1 MQVVRN
7 GHRHSPVYP
16 RVCGVDVRIVLD
28 VDPPQVY
35 PRVCGVDSLVF
46 NVFNAMRGLF
56 MQIAYLFSG
65 RIVFGFRRSGH

>member
-1 MQVVRN
+1 MGDV
-7 GHRHSPVYP
+7 GLSP
-16 RVCGVDVRIVLD
+16 RVRGRCSLGVPVVLAFL
-28 VDPPQVY
+28 VY